1 MLDELNNRMAELSNQ
16 LVSLRVKDLLKRNQS
31 DESGLKKKNLSD
43 EEKTRIRNLVKDLEQ
58 QVKEFVEAQ
67 NKKKDS
73 AEEEPK
79 KEAKRTFRKK
89 SR

>member
-1 MLDELNNRMAELSNQ
+1 VLDELNNKMAELSNQ
-16 LVSLRVKDLLKRNQS
+16 LVSLKVRDLLKRNQS
-31 DESGLKKKNLSD
+31 DESGLKTKSLSD

-58 QVKEFVEAQ
+58 QVNDFVEAQ
-67 NKKKDS
+67 KKKNDS

-79 KEAKRTFRKK
+79 KEARRTFRKK